1 MYLFFHRFQSTFVFK
16 LAHCWLFSTFGH
28 VCVLNILCFLTT
40 PIVCYC
46 TQEPFCNYLIENT
59 QQFEIV
65 IILFG
70 YDKLLYASTKK
81 ILLQWDS

>member
-16 LAHCWLFSTFGH
+16 LAHCWLFSIFGH

-40 PIVCYC
+40 PNVYYY
-46 TQEPFCNYLIENT
+46 TKEPFFNCLIENT

-65 IILFG
+65 LIFFG
-70 YDKLLYASTKK
+70 YDKLLYASTKE
-81 ILLQWDS
+81 ILLLRDT

>member
-16 LAHCWLFSTFGH
+16 LVHCWLFSTFGH

-40 PIVCYC
+40 PNVYYC